1 MRVREGPFFPGLCFW
16 GVGEQKKQADQLCN
30 TLFAHISP
38 QALQRVLG
46 PDGPRR
52 IAGVSLSLV
61 PQW

>member
-1 MRVREGPFFPGLCFW
+1 MDQDLNYPDYIRH
-16 GVGEQKKQADQLCN
+16 KQSDRALKS

-52 IAGVSLSLV
+52 IAGVDLSLI
-61 PQW
+61 PQC